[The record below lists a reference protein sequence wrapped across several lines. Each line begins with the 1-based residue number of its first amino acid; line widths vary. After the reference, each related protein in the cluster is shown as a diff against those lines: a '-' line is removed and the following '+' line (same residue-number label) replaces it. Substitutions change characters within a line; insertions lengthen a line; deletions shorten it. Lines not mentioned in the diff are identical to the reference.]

1 MASVFDRIENR
12 KAFPVDGCEGLFV
25 REPLIGE
32 LSLSLSMPEAR
43 QNGTLFAFCVVDADG
58 VPVMSRDEAET
69 DEAFSIRASDAAKL
83 MRSSVYAAV
92 RKSIGTLLNP
102 QAPEELAKN

>member
-1 MASVFDRIENR
+1 MASVFDRIEKR
-12 KAFPVDGCEGLFV
+12 AALPVEGCDGVFV

-43 QNGTLFAFCVVDADG
+43 QNGMLFAFCVVDADG
-58 VPVMSRDEAET
+58 VPVMARNEGEP

-92 RKSIGTLLNP
+92 RKTSGQLLTP
-102 QAPEELAKN
+102 PAPEERAKN

>member
-1 MASVFDRIENR
+1 MASVFDRIEKR
-12 KAFPVDGCEGLFV
+12 TAFPVEGVEGLFV

-32 LSLSLSMPEAR
+32 LSLSLSMPEER
-43 QNGTLFAFCVVDADG
+43 QNGMLFAFCVVDADG
-58 VPVMSRDEAET
+58 SPVMARDDGET
-69 DEAFSIRASDAAKL
+69 DEAFSIRASDSAKL

-92 RKSIGTLLNP
+92 RKAIGVLLKP